1 MPHTGASHRGSEE
14 THVTYRRLG
23 NTDLKISPI
32 ILGAWQYG
40 CERYWGEVPTKD
52 ACDVIA
58 RAVDRGINTIDTA
71 IGYDGSEEI
80 VGKAIRNIRDK
91 LIIISKGGA
100 DPAKMEKRVD
110 ISLSRMNL
118 DVIDLYLV
126 HYPDAAIP
134 IEETIGGMVRLKE
147 KGKIRHVGVS
157 NFSSDQVLKAI
168 AAGDIACCQQ
178 AYNLLWREIEDTDT
192 RKVCMDHN
200 VGILAYS
207 SLGQGLFT
215 GKIRSEA
222 DIPKRE
228 GDIRH
233 YTLLFQGEAFKA
245 GLSMVKHLDALSEK
259 YKRTQA
265 QVAINW
271 VINQEGITAAIVGSK
286 TLKQLD
292 DNLGALGWEM
302 EEKDDEMLSKEGSR
316 SSKLF
321 DYTYS
326 MFGMKYDGIKVDDM
340 IDSSL

>member
-1 MPHTGASHRGSEE
+1 MSARRMKE
-14 THVTYRRLG
+14 TDVTYRKLG
-23 NTDLKISPI
+23 NSDLLMSPI

-40 CERYWGEVPTKD
+40 CERYWGDVPTKD
-52 ACDVIA
+52 ACDVVA
-58 RAVDRGINTIDTA
+58 RAVDKGINTIDTA
-71 IGYDGSEEI
+71 IGYDGSEQI

-100 DPAKMEKRVD
+100 DPRKMESRVD

-157 NFSSDQVLKAI
+157 NFSADQVRKAVG
-168 AAGDIACCQQ
+168 AGDIACCEQ

-192 RKVCMDHN
+192 LKVCRDHN

-207 SLGQGLFT
+207 PLGQGLFT

-222 DIPKRE
+222 DIPRRE

-233 YTLLFQGEAFKA
+233 LTLLFQGEAFTA
-245 GLSMVKHLDALSEK
+245 GLSMVKHLDVLSEK
-259 YKRTQA
+259 YKKTPA
-265 QVAINW
+265 QIAINW
-271 VINQEGITAAIVGSK
+271 IINQKGITAAIVGSK

-302 EEKDDEMLSKEGSR
+302 DRDDNEFLRKEGSR

-321 DYTYS
+321 DYTFS
-326 MFGMKYDGIKVDDM
+326 LFGMKYDEVKVDDM

>member
-1 MPHTGASHRGSEE
+1 MTGRGAEE
-14 THVTYRRLG
+14 TRVTRRKLG
-23 NTDLKISPI
+23 NTDLQVSPI

-40 CERYWGEVPTKD
+40 CERFWGEVPTTD

-80 VGKAIRNIRDK
+80 VGQAIRNIRDK
-91 LIIISKGGA
+91 VIIISKGGA
-100 DPAKMEKRVD
+100 DPRKMESRVD

-126 HYPDAAIP
+126 HYPDSAVP
-134 IEETIGGMVRLKE
+134 IEETMGGMVRLKE
-147 KGKIRHVGVS
+147 KGKIRNVGVS
-157 NFSSDQVLKAI
+157 NFSAEQLVKAV
-168 AAGDIACCQQ
+168 AVCDIACCQQ

-192 RKVCMDHN
+192 QKVCLDHH

-215 GKIRSEA
+215 GKIRSAA
-222 DIPKRE
+222 DMPKRE

-233 YTLLFQGEAFKA
+233 LTLLFQGEAFKA
-245 GLSMVKHLDALSEK
+245 GLSMVKHLDALSAK

-265 QVAINW
+265 QIAINW
-271 VINQEGITAAIVGSK
+271 VINQKGITAAIVGSK
-286 TLKQLD
+286 TVRQLD

-302 EEKDDEMLSKEGSR
+302 EREDYELLSREGSR

-321 DYTYS
+321 DYRYS

>member
-1 MPHTGASHRGSEE
+1 MIHAEDKE
-14 THVTYRRLG
+14 THVKYRKLR
-23 NTDLKISPI
+23 NTDLNISPI

-40 CERYWGEVPTKD
+40 CERYWGDVPTKD

-58 RAVDRGINTIDTA
+58 KAVDKGINTIDTA

-80 VGKAIRNIRDK
+80 VGKAIKNIRDK
-91 LIIISKGGA
+91 VIVISKGGA
-100 DPAKMEKRVD
+100 DPKKMEKRVD

-126 HYPDAAIP
+126 HYPDSDIP
-134 IEETIGGMVRLKE
+134 IEETMGGMVRLQQ
-147 KGKIRHVGVS
+147 KGKIRHLGVS
-157 NFSSDQVLKAI
+157 NFSSEQVLKAL
-168 AAGDIACCQQ
+168 AVADIACCEQ
-178 AYNLLWREIEDTDT
+178 AYNLLWREIEDMKTL
-192 RKVCMDHN
+192 KVCVEHN

-207 SLGQGLFT
+207 PLGQGLFA

-233 YTLLFQGEAFKA
+233 ITLLFQGEAFKA
-245 GLSMVKHLDALSEK
+245 GLSIVKHLDALSAK
-259 YKRTQA
+259 YNRTPA
-265 QVAINW
+265 QIAINW
-271 VINQEGITAAIVGSK
+271 VVNQKGITAAIVGSK
-286 TLKQLD
+286 TVKQLD

-302 EEKDDEMLSKEGSR
+302 EMEDYEFLRSEGSR

-321 DYTYS
+321 DYRYS
-326 MFGMKYDGIKVDDM
+326 MFGMKYDGIKVDEM

>member
-1 MPHTGASHRGSEE
+1 
-14 THVTYRRLG
+14 VTYRKLG
-23 NTDLKISPI
+23 NSDLSVSPI

-52 ACDVIA
+52 ACDVVA

-91 LIIISKGGA
+91 LVIISKGGA

-118 DVIDLYLV
+118 QVIDLYLV
-126 HYPDAAIP
+126 HYPDSAIP
-134 IEETIGGMVRLKE
+134 IEETIGGMMRLKE
-147 KGKIRHVGVS
+147 KGKIRHIGVS
-157 NFSSDQVLKAI
+157 NFSREQVLKAL
-168 AAGDIACCQQ
+168 AVGDIACCQQ
-178 AYNLLWREIEDTDT
+178 AYNLLWREIEDMGTLKT
-192 RKVCMDHN
+192 CAEHN

-207 SLGQGLFT
+207 PLGQGLFT

-228 GDIRH
+228 GDIRQL
-233 YTLLFQGEAFKA
+233 TLLFRGEAFKA
-245 GLSMVKHLDALSEK
+245 GLSILKDLDALSAK
-259 YKRTQA
+259 YGKTPA
-265 QVAINW
+265 QLAINW
-271 VINQEGITAAIVGSK
+271 VTSQKGVTAAIVGSK
-286 TLKQLD
+286 TVKQLE

-302 EEKDDEMLSKEGSR
+302 EKRDDELLQREGS
-316 SSKLF
+316 SFSKLF
-321 DYTYS
+321 DYRYS
-326 MFGMKYDGIKVDDM
+326 MFGMKYDEVKIDSM

>member
-1 MPHTGASHRGSEE
+1 M
-14 THVTYRRLG
+14 TYRKLG

-40 CERYWGEVPTKD
+40 CERYWGDVPTKD
-52 ACDVIA
+52 ACDVIV

-80 VGKAIRNIRDK
+80 VGAAIRGIRDK
-91 LIIISKGGA
+91 LIVISKGGA
-100 DPAKMEKRVD
+100 DPRKMEQRVA
-110 ISLSRMNL
+110 ISLSRL
-118 DVIDLYLV
+118 KLEVIDLYLV
-126 HYPDAAIP
+126 HYPDSAIP
-134 IEETIGGMVRLKE
+134 IEETIGGMERLKE

-157 NFSSDQVLKAI
+157 NFSREQVLQAL
-168 AAGDIACCQQ
+168 AAGSIACCQQ
-178 AYNLLWREIEDTDT
+178 AYNLLWREIEDTGT
-192 RKVCMDHN
+192 LTVCRDHN

-207 SLGQGLFT
+207 PLGQGLFT

-222 DIPKRE
+222 DIPSRE

-233 YTLLFQGEAFKA
+233 FTLLFQGEAFKA
-245 GLSMVKHLDALSEK
+245 GLAMVKHLDALGAK
-259 YKRTQA
+259 YGKTPA

-271 VINQEGITAAIVGSK
+271 VINQGGITAAIVGSK
-286 TLKQLD
+286 TLKQLE

-302 EEKDDEMLSKEGSR
+302 DGKDYELLTKEGSR

-326 MFGMKYDGIKVDDM
+326 MFGTKYDGIKVDDM